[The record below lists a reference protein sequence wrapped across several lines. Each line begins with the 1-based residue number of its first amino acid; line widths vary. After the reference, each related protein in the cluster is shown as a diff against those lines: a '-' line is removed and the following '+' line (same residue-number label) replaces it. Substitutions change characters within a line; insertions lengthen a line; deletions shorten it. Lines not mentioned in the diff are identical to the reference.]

1 MTGYSLPLVGR
12 VREGDPV
19 NIKVEVL
26 KNFLEL
32 KEEDVEK
39 LDTEQLRLV
48 LGVLRYTTRVVQ
60 RELNRRES

>member
-1 MTGYSLPLVGR
+1 MH
-12 VREGDPV
+12 
-19 NIKVEVL
+19 IQVEIL

-39 LDTEQLRLV
+39 LSTDQLRLV

-60 RELNRRES
+60 RELNRRESLLKNI